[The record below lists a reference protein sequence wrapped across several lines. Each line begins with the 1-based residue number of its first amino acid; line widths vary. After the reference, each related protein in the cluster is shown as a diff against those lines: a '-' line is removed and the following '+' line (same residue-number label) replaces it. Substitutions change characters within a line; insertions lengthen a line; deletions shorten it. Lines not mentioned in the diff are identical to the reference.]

1 VSKKQFTAAD
11 YAAAERFLPSRLL
24 GVVKNAGVAPNW
36 LGDSDRFWYRRDGAN
51 GEEFVLVD
59 AESESREAAFDRARV
74 AQAIETV
81 TGAPPDGSRL
91 GVTALEFDD
100 ERTRVEIHVPG
111 AVISYDLLARTCT
124 GRPERPVQPFEGL
137 SPDRRLSVFC
147 RDNDLWILNRAS
159 GEERRLTTDGEEHY
173 GYGVL
178 SDAGLVAIPV
188 REGRLVLPPIGVVW
202 SPDSRYIVAARVDER
217 HVREYPYTRFVPL
230 RGARPARY
238 TLRRALMGDPEQ
250 PLIRLFVIDVANG
263 GARPVTMP
271 FENAGLEAGSDMIG
285 PGTCWFDSH
294 SRTFFCAQTRDDA
307 KTIRLVAVD
316 LASTKARVVLEEKV
330 EQFVNLNLAIYYTP
344 NVRILGD
351 GEEIV
356 WFSERDGW
364 GHLYLYDG
372 DGALK
377 RQLTRGPWVVFD
389 IMHVDER
396 YRQIYFTGSSREPD
410 VNPYLRFLYRAPLDG
425 GEPVLLT
432 PELADHMID
441 GQPQPMYELLYKREG
456 AKRIVSPDGRFFVET
471 QSTLSTP
478 PVGLLRSTKDG
489 TILATLE
496 TADPSG
502 LYALGYRPPEAFVAK
517 ADDGK
522 TDIHGVVY
530 WPPGYDPERTYPVID
545 ALYNG
550 FQVCNVPRN
559 FMTGHFTL
567 NPYGGL
573 AIAELGFIVVTLDA
587 RGTAMRDRAFHN
599 HSYRNF
605 GDAGLADHV
614 AVLRQLAERHASF
627 DLERV
632 GVFGYSFGGY
642 YSTRAILKYPEFFKV
657 AVSGA
662 ACHNW
667 QGMYPGYENLIGDPV
682 FSNGTKF
689 SPDGYEIPSNYVA
702 LDNASLASQLRGKLL
717 IYIGDLDENVA
728 PAVNFQFAD
737 ALQKAGKEFE
747 LVVLWGET
755 HFGSALAP
763 MVIRKTFD
771 FFVRHLMGAEPPDW
785 NAAAADIHAD
795 AGRTFDPRF
804 A

>member
-1 VSKKQFTAAD
+1 MKQFTAAD

-24 GVVKNAGVAPNW
+24 GVVKNAAVAPNW
-36 LGDSDRFWYRRDGAN
+36 IDHSERFWYRRDGAS

-59 AESESREAAFDRARV
+59 AQSGAREIAFDRSVV
-74 AQAIETV
+74 ASAIETV
-81 TGAPPDGSRL
+81 TGTKPDENRL
-91 GVTALEFDD
+91 GVTSLDFDPD
-100 ERTRVEIHVPG
+100 FKRVEVHVPG
-111 AVISYDLLARTCT
+111 AVISYDRTTDSCAARV
-124 GRPERPVQPFEGL
+124 ERTVQPFEGL
-137 SPDRRLSVFC
+137 SPDRRLSAFC
-147 RDNDLWILNRAS
+147 RDDNLWVLDRAT
-159 GEERRLTTDGEEHY
+159 GEERQLTTDGERYY
-173 GYGVL
+173 GYGGL

-188 REGRLVLPPIGVVW
+188 KEGRLVLPPIGVVW

-230 RGARPARY
+230 RGARPTPY

-250 PLIRLFVIDVANG
+250 PLIRLFVVDVNSG

-285 PGTCWFDSH
+285 PGTCWFDSQ
-294 SRTFFCAQTRDDA
+294 SRTFFSAQTRDDS

-316 LASTKARVVLEEKV
+316 LASTKASVILEERV
-330 EQFVNLNLAIYYTP
+330 AEFVNLNLAIYSTP

-351 GEEIV
+351 GKEIV

-364 GHLYLYDG
+364 GHLYLYGG
-372 DGALK
+372 DGGLK
-377 RQLTRGPWVVFD
+377 RQLTQGPWVVFD
-389 IMHVDER
+389 IMHVDEEH
-396 YRQIYFTGSSREPD
+396 RQIYFTGSSRLPSH
-410 VNPYLRFLYRAPLDG
+410 NPYLRFLYRAPLDG

-432 PELADHMID
+432 PELTDHMID
-441 GQPQPMYELLYKREG
+441 GQPQPMVELLYKRER
-456 AKRIVSPDGRFFVET
+456 AKSIVSPSGRFFVET

-478 PVGLLRSTKDG
+478 PLSLLRSTKDG
-489 TILATLE
+489 AIVATLE
-496 TADPSG
+496 EADPS
-502 LYALGYRPPEAFVAK
+502 ALLAFGYRAPEAFVAK
-517 ADDGK
+517 ADDGE
-522 TDIHGVVY
+522 TDIQGVVY
-530 WPPGYDPERTYPVID
+530 WPPDYDPARKYPVID

-587 RGTAMRDRAFHN
+587 RGTAMRNKAFHN

-614 AVLRQLAERHASF
+614 AVLRQLAERHQSF
-627 DLERV
+627 DLDRV

-662 ACHNW
+662 GCHNW
-667 QGMYPGYENLIGDPV
+667 QGLYPGYENLIGDPV

-689 SPDGYEIPSNYVA
+689 SPDGYEIPSNYLP
-702 LDNASLASQLRGKLL
+702 LDNASLASRLRGKLM
-717 IYIGDLDENVA
+717 IFIGDLDENVA
-728 PAVNFQFAD
+728 PAINFQFAD
-737 ALQKAGKEFE
+737 ALQKAGKEFD
-747 LVVLWGET
+747 LVMLWGET

-763 MVIRKTFD
+763 IVIRKTFD

-785 NAAAADIHAD
+785 NATADIHAG
-795 AGRTFDPRF
+795 AGHTFDPRF